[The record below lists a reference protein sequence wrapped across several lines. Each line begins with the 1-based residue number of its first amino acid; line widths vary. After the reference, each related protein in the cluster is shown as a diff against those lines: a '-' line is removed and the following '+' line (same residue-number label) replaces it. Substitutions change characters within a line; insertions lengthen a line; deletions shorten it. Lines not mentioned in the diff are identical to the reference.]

1 MQQGTCSRSG
11 LFGLAGAE
19 HLMFDFSLSCICV
32 RRARNLA
39 TLLFCVLCTA
49 IVHAGN
55 QREEP
60 LIDSVRTALSAAVHP
75 SGPPTLVHP
84 DAKAANTFQRWL
96 MQTEVRLEQQLQRR
110 KASPAPSN
118 LSIAAASPNGSPDVL
133 AHELASPLLR
143 REFLQTVWYESQ
155 RAGLDPSLVLG
166 LIQVESGFRKFAI
179 STVGA
184 RGFMQ
189 VMPFW
194 TRVLGE
200 GDASVLFQAQTN
212 LRFGCV
218 ILRHYLNVEQGNLAM
233 ALGRYNGSRGQMAYP
248 NAVLAAQKGWQ

>member
-1 MQQGTCSRSG
+1 MARHLRLFSRVWWGRLVCLLCVSVSASAGHQQ
-11 LFGLAGAE
+11 
-19 HLMFDFSLSCICV
+19 
-32 RRARNLA
+32 
-39 TLLFCVLCTA
+39 
-49 IVHAGN
+49 
-55 QREEP
+55 EEP
-60 LIDSVRTALSAAVHP
+60 LIDSVRTALSAAVHA

-84 DAKAANTFQRWL
+84 DVKTANAFQQWL
-96 MQTEVRLEQQLQRR
+96 TQTEFRLDKQLQRR
-110 KASPAPSN
+110 KANATPAN
-118 LSIAAASPNGSPDVL
+118 LAIAAGPNSNNVSSSDVL
-133 AHELASPLLR
+133 SHELASPHLR

-155 RAGLDPSLVLG
+155 RAGLESSLVLG

-179 STVGA
+179 SSAGA

-194 TRVLGE
+194 TRVLAE

-218 ILRHYLNVEQGNLAM
+218 ILRHYLNVENGNLTL
-233 ALGRYNGSRGQMAYP
+233 ALGRYNGSLGQPQYP

>member
-1 MQQGTCSRSG
+1 MRLFSRVLRAPLAIALRRLRLGPLLLCVFFSAAVQAGT
-11 LFGLAGAE
+11 
-19 HLMFDFSLSCICV
+19 
-32 RRARNLA
+32 
-39 TLLFCVLCTA
+39 
-49 IVHAGN
+49 

-60 LIDSVRTALSAAVHP
+60 LIDSVRTALSAAVHQ
-75 SGPPTLVHP
+75 SGPPTLVHA
-84 DAKAANTFQRWL
+84 DVKAANTFQQWL
-96 MQTEVRLEQQLQRR
+96 TQTEARLEKQLQRR
-110 KASPAPSN
+110 KTSPGSANP
-118 LSIAAASPNGSPDVL
+118 SIAAATPNGTPDVL
-133 AHELASPLLR
+133 MHELASSHLR

-179 STVGA
+179 SSAGA

-194 TRVLGE
+194 TRVLAE

-218 ILRHYLNVEQGNLAM
+218 ILRHYLNVENGDLFL
-233 ALGRYNGSRGQMAYP
+233 ALGRYNGSRGQAQYP

>member
-1 MQQGTCSRSG
+1 MARSLRLFSRV
-11 LFGLAGAE
+11 L
-19 HLMFDFSLSCICV
+19 
-32 RRARNLA
+32 RAPVA
-39 TLLFCVLCTA
+39 TWRLRLGPLLFLAFICADVQ
-49 IVHAGN
+49 AGT

-60 LIDSVRTALSAAVHP
+60 LIDSVRTALSAAVHQ
-75 SGPPTLVHP
+75 SGPPTLVHA
-84 DAKAANTFQRWL
+84 DAKAAHAFGQWL
-96 MQTEVRLEQQLQRR
+96 TQNEARLDKHLQRR
-110 KASPAPSN
+110 KSGPAAGNAANLAIASAPN
-118 LSIAAASPNGSPDVL
+118 SPNAAPDLL
-133 AHELASPLLR
+133 AHELANSHLR

-179 STVGA
+179 SSAGA

-194 TRVLGE
+194 TRVLAE

-218 ILRHYLNVEQGNLAM
+218 ILRHYLNVEHGDLFM
-233 ALGRYNGSRGQMAYP
+233 ALGRYNGSRGQMQYP

>member
-1 MQQGTCSRSG
+1 M
-11 LFGLAGAE
+11 
-19 HLMFDFSLSCICV
+19 
-32 RRARNLA
+32 RRAA
-39 TLLFCVLCTA
+39 ALLFCMAVVATS
-49 IVHAGN
+49 HAGN

-60 LIDSVRTALSAAVHP
+60 LIDSVRTALSAAVHQ
-75 SGPPTLVHP
+75 SGPPSLVHA
-84 DAKAANTFQRWL
+84 DAKGADAFGQWL
-96 MQTEVRLEQQLQRR
+96 SKSEARLEKQLQRR
-110 KASPAPSN
+110 KSSPAAGN
-118 LSIAAASPNGSPDVL
+118 VANVAIAAAPNSSNAAPDLL
-133 AHELASPLLR
+133 AHELASSHLR

-179 STVGA
+179 SSAGA

-194 TRVLGE
+194 TRVLAE

-218 ILRHYLNVEQGNLAM
+218 ILRHYLNVESGDLTL
-233 ALGRYNGSRGQMAYP
+233 ALGRYNGSRGQNQYP

>member
-1 MQQGTCSRSG
+1 MARSLRLLSR
-11 LFGLAGAE
+11 LL
-19 HLMFDFSLSCICV
+19 
-32 RRARNLA
+32 RAPIAAWRLRVGP
-39 TLLFCVLCTA
+39 LLFLAFISADVQ
-49 IVHAGN
+49 AGT

-60 LIDSVRTALSAAVHP
+60 LMDSVRTALSAAVHQL
-75 SGPPTLVHP
+75 GPPTLVHA
-84 DAKAANTFQRWL
+84 DVKAAHAFGQWL
-96 MQTEVRLEQQLQRR
+96 TQNEARLEKQLQRR
-110 KASPAPSN
+110 KSSPTAGDAAN
-118 LSIAAASPNGSPDVL
+118 VAIAAAPNSSNAAPDLL
-133 AHELASPLLR
+133 AHELANSHLR

-179 STVGA
+179 SSAGA

-194 TRVLGE
+194 TRVLAD
-200 GDASVLFQAQTN
+200 GDAGVLFQAQTN

-218 ILRHYLNVEQGNLAM
+218 ILRHYLNVENGDLFL
-233 ALGRYNGSRGQMAYP
+233 ALGRYNGSRGQAPYP